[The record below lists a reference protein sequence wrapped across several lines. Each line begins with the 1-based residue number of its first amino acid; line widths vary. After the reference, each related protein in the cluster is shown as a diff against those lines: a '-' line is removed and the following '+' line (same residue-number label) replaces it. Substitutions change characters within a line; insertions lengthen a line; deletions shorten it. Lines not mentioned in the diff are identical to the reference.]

1 MTVSSYS
8 IYSNGDSA
16 TERELNSRNVGVAGR
31 GRGLEGGPVRHIE
44 VTSNTNVVRSYDAEW
59 FQRTVERGVMSRL

>member
-1 MTVSSYS
+1 M
-8 IYSNGDSA
+8 
-16 TERELNSRNVGVAGR
+16 GVAGR